1 MTQDIDRGAEQ
12 RRQALSENE
21 LRATAFFAIGL
32 SSEGGFGGS
41 SPPQWKMISFLESMW
56 QRAILAG
63 SFQCLPKWRA

>member
-12 RRQALSENE
+12 RRQALSDNE

-41 SPPQWKMISFLESMW
+41 NPPQWKIISFLESM
-56 QRAILAG
+56 
-63 SFQCLPKWRA
+63 